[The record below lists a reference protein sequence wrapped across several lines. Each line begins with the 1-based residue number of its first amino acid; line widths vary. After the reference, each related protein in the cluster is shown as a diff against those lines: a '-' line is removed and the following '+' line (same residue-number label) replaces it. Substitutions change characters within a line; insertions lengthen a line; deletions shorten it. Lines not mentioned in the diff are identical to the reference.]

1 MQGHKHHR
9 TKEAPHL
16 LRLIFNVGLSLLSVR
31 CFFLRRSL
39 SHQFSPSHHH
49 SSAQIRRVNLK
60 APLGLFLSDK
70 THTAGYLL
78 PLHQD
83 FRDSGPPLA
92 ATKEIDA
99 TASPPSVHRSPLLT
113 PYLLNFH
120 CEHYVI
126 RGH

>member
-9 TKEAPHL
+9 TKEAPL
-16 LRLIFNVGLSLLSVR
+16 AGSALTSAFLFYQYVV
-31 CFFLRRSL
+31 FFLRRSL
-39 SHQFSPSHHH
+39 SYQFSPSHHH

-70 THTAGYLL
+70 TQTTGYLL
-78 PLHQD
+78 SLHQD
-83 FRDSGPPLA
+83 FMDSGPLLA

-99 TASPPSVHRSPLLT
+99 SASPPSAHRSPLLT